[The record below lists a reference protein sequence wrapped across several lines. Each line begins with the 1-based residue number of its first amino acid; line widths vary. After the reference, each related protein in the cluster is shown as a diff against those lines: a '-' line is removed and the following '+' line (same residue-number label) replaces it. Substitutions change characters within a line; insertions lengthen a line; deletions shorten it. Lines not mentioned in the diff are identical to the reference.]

1 MKISKLTLRAERSC
15 KERQHLS
22 GNTDGACM
30 WNDVL
35 LDLQHLAFD
44 CPEAPQTA
52 LPLTSYACLGNT
64 SGGTTTAA
72 TTSTAG
78 ATASLSRSSLKI
90 HDFDRYKSF
99 CSTTTGERRQT
110 LSESVTESTPNRCV
124 FEQGAKS
131 TFSEAEQEGDSGC
144 LKDDKEEVNRVK
156 MRLRLLAREGAVQTV
171 RKYTPYVRE
180 IMRSGVQGQGPHSLH
195 SLVQILLIISL
206 RLKLLVQSIEASRTI
221 SLCHTSC
228 LTSVLHL
235 LPHLTSVSQLLLH
248 LLGVGHDI
256 RRLDSRCSTYWLP
269 QKRRCLSSS
278 RRVVPLTAP

>member
-1 MKISKLTLRAERSC
+1 MKISKLALRVERSC

-52 LPLTSYACLGNT
+52 LPLTS
-64 SGGTTTAA
+64 
-72 TTSTAG
+72 TAG

-110 LSESVTESTPNRCV
+110 LSESTPNRCV

-131 TFSEAEQEGDSGC
+131 TFSEAEQEDDSGC

-156 MRLRLLAREGAVQTV
+156 LKLRLLAREGAVQTV
-171 RKYTPYVRE
+171 RRYTPYVRE

-195 SLVQILLIISL
+195 SLVQILLIIRL
-206 RLKLLVQSIEASRTI
+206 RLKLLVQSIEASRAI
-221 SLCHTSC
+221 NLCHTSC
-228 LTSVLHL
+228 LTSVSHL
-235 LPHLTSVSQLLLH
+235 LPHLTSVSHLLLH
-248 LLGVGHDI
+248 LSVWVMHDI
-256 RRLDSRCSTYWLP
+256 RRFESKCSTYWLP
-269 QKRRCLSSS
+269 QKRRCSSSS